1 MSTNINAN
9 VLQNFIIKTVG
20 VDKLTANTAE
30 KFGIDAEKFDEANID
45 ENDFL
50 DLDEIIKDTDLYE
63 QFATL
68 YVQDQDKKDAAK
80 DKEQEKE
87 EQITVK
93 DKNGAGV

>member
-30 KFGIDAEKFDEANID
+30 KFGIDAEKFEEANID

-68 YVQDQDKKDAAK
+68 YVQDQDKKESAK

>member
-30 KFGIDAEKFDEANID
+30 KFGIDAEKFEEANID

-50 DLDEIIKDTDLYE
+50 DLDEIIKDTDLCE